1 MPFDFTWR
9 GCQKCA
15 RAPSPTLTQDTRN
28 PRASPW
34 LIANLLGQITFGL
47 LAMTICLPSMQE
59 WGAIFGA
66 DQASVQLTFSAFV
79 VAFGCLQ
86 LVYGPLSDRHGRKV
100 VLMAGLALAAIG
112 SVLAALASDITGLTA
127 ARALQGSGCAA
138 GMVVGRSMVQDI
150 FQGPQR
156 TRFMAYVGM
165 TMGMTPPLGTLIG
178 GQLHVRLGWES
189 NFVLIAAIAAILLLS
204 TWWGVPA
211 DRKTQRSETHWF
223 VDMRN
228 AYARLARVPAF
239 LLYVAILALTTA
251 GFFAFL
257 AGAPVVLGS
266 YGVGPQGVGLYIMLV
281 PMSYIGGN
289 FLTSALVHRHGE
301 RRLMMAGQ
309 LLATCGVAIMLALA
323 MAGLHAPLA
332 FAVPLMLLGVG
343 HGLLTPTCLSG
354 TVSVVPGLAGSA
366 AAVAGLMQQLMGALA
381 GFAVG
386 LLPLDGALYLGWL
399 MLGFTLLA
407 ATAQVALHRHR
418 PGQPSPKVM
427 RSD

>member
-1 MPFDFTWR
+1 MTHD
-9 GCQKCA
+9 
-15 RAPSPTLTQDTRN
+15 PSH

-59 WGAIFGA
+59 WGTIFGA

-79 VAFGCLQ
+79 VAFGGMQ
-86 LVYGPLSDRHGRKV
+86 LVHGPLSDRHGRKI
-100 VLMAGLALAAIG
+100 VLMAGLALAVAG
-112 SVLAALASDITGLTA
+112 SVLAALVSDIAALTA
-127 ARALQGSGCAA
+127 ARVLQGAGCAA

-178 GQLHVRLGWES
+178 GQLHVRLGWQS
-189 NFVLIAAIAAILLLS
+189 NFVLIAMIAVILLLS

-211 DRKTQRSETHWF
+211 DRKKERSETHWF
-223 VDMRN
+223 IDMRS
-228 AYARLARVPAF
+228 AYARLFRVPAF

-251 GFFAFL
+251 AFFAFL

-281 PMSYIGGN
+281 PMSYICGN
-289 FLTSALVHRHGE
+289 FLTSALIHRHGE
-301 RRLMMAGQ
+301 RRLMMIGQ
-309 LLATCGVAIMLALA
+309 LLATGGVTLMIALA

-332 FAVPLMLLGVG
+332 FAMPLMLLGVG

-354 TVSVVPGLAGSA
+354 TVGVVPGLAGSA
-366 AAVAGLMQQLMGALA
+366 AAVAGLMQQLTGALA

-386 LLPLDGALYLGWL
+386 LLPLNGALYLGWL

-407 ATAQVALHRHR
+407 ATAQVALHRKGA
-418 PGQPSPKVM
+418 GQPSPAGT
-427 RSD
+427 RRD